1 MQIIPEFSMKGQ
13 KRPQRC
19 KSIRFRDSGKVDF
32 VAKKTMKRWPRKWW
46 FVNFVAK
53 NRL

>member
-1 MQIIPEFSMKGQ
+1 MKGQ

-32 VAKKTMKRWPRKWW
+32 VAKKTMKKLTQ
-46 FVNFVAK
+46 K
-53 NRL
+53 